1 MLEIIATIDIGATKI
16 TASLCNR
23 EGIIIR
29 IYQRTRLTGDE
40 GSIPDQVKELVNT
53 CFIKADLRPEL
64 LSAVG
69 ISTAG
74 PFQRIEGKLH
84 LVSPNICGGMAP
96 ERGLLPN
103 NWTSI
108 PIQAELEEQFS
119 DLVIENDAVSGAV
132 AERIFGAGGSC
143 DNLLYVTWSTG
154 VGTGAIVDG
163 RVIRGKNGNA
173 PHGGH
178 VYIGDEGPVCG
189 CGNICDLESIASGTA
204 IARAF
209 GNGATTQDVFKAY
222 HEGDVKAI
230 DLIDNTARHFAKGI
244 ASINCILDTEKIVIG
259 GSVFMNNID
268 LLLPKVKE
276 EFYRSFP
283 VLSRDVLIL
292 PTELGDH
299 LGNLAA
305 LSLAIPEE
313 WIEEW
318 KRSKPWMRAPETI
331 DLHL

>member
-1 MLEIIATIDIGATKI
+1 MLEIIASIDIGATKI

-40 GSIPDQVKELVNT
+40 RTIPEQVREMVDA
-53 CFIKADLRPEL
+53 CFVEAKLGKDRLI
-64 LSAVG
+64 AVG

-74 PFQRIEGKLH
+74 PFQRIDGKRH
-84 LVSPNICGGMAP
+84 LVSPNICGGLAP

-103 NWTSI
+103 DWRSV
-108 PIQAELEEQFS
+108 PLEKELSRHFKN
-119 DLVIENDAVSGAV
+119 LTIENDAVAGAV
-132 AERIFGAGGSC
+132 AERTFGAGEGC
-143 DNLLYVTWSTG
+143 DNLLYATWSTG

-163 RVIRGKNGNA
+163 RIIRGKNGNA

-178 VYIGDEGPVCG
+178 VYLGDEGPVCG

-209 GNGATTQDVFKAY
+209 SEKATTADVFKAY
-222 HEGDVKAI
+222 HEGDGKAI
-230 DLIDNTARHFAKGI
+230 ELIDDAARYFAKGL

-259 GSVFMNNID
+259 GSVFLNNID
-268 LLLPKVKE
+268 ILLPKVKKG
-276 EFYRSFP
+276 FYRSFP
-283 VLSRDVLIL
+283 VLSKDVIIVPSKLGAY
-292 PTELGDH
+292 LGDV
-299 LGNLAA
+299 AA
-305 LSLAIPEE
+305 LTLVIPDD

-318 KRSKPWMRAPETI
+318 KRDEPWMRAPDTI
-331 DLHL
+331 QLD